1 MEGNVGKILRVNLS
15 DGRISKEGISEEMRK
30 KLLGGRGFATKIL
43 WDEVSGVDPLSEGN
57 KVVFSTGPL
66 TGLPLPS
73 SGKMVIASKSPLTGG
88 YGDGNI
94 GSMAAVHLRRAGY
107 DVLIVEGRSEAPC
120 YIAIHDEKVEILA
133 ARDIWGKMTF
143 ESQDDLEA
151 KHGRN
156 VGILVIGPA
165 GENMVRFATVMS
177 QRGRAGGRPG
187 MGAVMGSKN
196 LKAVVIKGTGKIPAF
211 DEKRVQE
218 MGKEGY
224 GEIKGKENYDFW
236 IRQGTMQVFEWCNE
250 NSCLPTYNFREG
262 AFRFSKRLDGY
273 ALEKLKVDRK
283 GCPLC
288 NMQCGMVIKD
298 ADKGNAELDYENVG
312 MLGPNIA
319 MDDLSKVG
327 VLNRMADAYGLD
339 TISLGSC
346 LGFLM
351 EASERELLDVRIEWG
366 DLNAC
371 KKVIDDTVKKRGLGE
386 IIFEGVRKA
395 SERVGG
401 DSRDWAMH
409 VKGLEI
415 SAYDCHACPGMALSY
430 GTSPIGAHHKDAWV
444 ISWEISTDRFSYSKE
459 KVEKVIELQRLRGG
473 LFESMTTC
481 RLPWIE
487 VNFGL
492 HWYPK
497 YLEAARG
504 EGITQEEISALGDR
518 IYSLIRSFWIREN
531 GSWSRE
537 MDYPPSRWFEE
548 PLPRGDLKGYK
559 LDRARYGE
567 MLSQYYEIRG
577 WDENGIPEKHTL
589 EGLGLGDIAT
599 VLGKKG

>member
-1 MEGNVGKILRVNLS
+1 MEGQAGKILRINLS
-15 DGRISKEGISEEMRK
+15 DGGIAKEEISEEMRAK
-30 KLLGGRGFATKIL
+30 FLGGRGFAAKIL
-43 WDEVSGVDPLSEGN
+43 WDEVRGVEPLSEEN
-57 KVVFSTGPL
+57 KIIFSTGPL

-94 GSMAAVHLRRAGY
+94 GTMAALHLRRAGY
-107 DVLIVEGRSEAPC
+107 DVLIVEGKSEAPC
-120 YIAIHDEKVEILA
+120 YIAIHDEEVRIIDAGDL
-133 ARDIWGKMTF
+133 WGRTTF
-143 ESQDDLEA
+143 ESQDKLEA
-151 KHGRN
+151 EHGRN
-156 VGILVIGPA
+156 IGVLTIGPA
-165 GENMVRFATVMS
+165 GENMVRFANVIS

-196 LKAVVIKGTGKIPAF
+196 LKAVVVKGTGKIPAF
-211 DEKRVQE
+211 DEQRLRE
-218 MGKEGY
+218 MGKAAYE
-224 GEIKGKENYDFW
+224 EIKGKENYDFW
-236 IRQGTMQVFEWCNE
+236 IRQGTLMVFEWCNE

-288 NMQCGMVIKD
+288 NMQCGNIIKD
-298 ADKGNAELDYENVG
+298 VEGENTELDYENVG
-312 MLGPNIA
+312 MLGPNLG
-319 MDDLSKVG
+319 MDDLAKVG
-327 VLNRMADAYGLD
+327 VLNRMADEYGLD

-351 EASERELLDVRIEWG
+351 EASEKGLIDARIKWG
-366 DLNAC
+366 DLEGC
-371 KKVIDDTVKKRGLGE
+371 KKAIENLVKKRGLGE

-401 DSRDWAMH
+401 ESRGWAMH

-415 SAYDCHACPGMALSY
+415 SAYNCHACPGMALSF

-444 ISWEISTDRFSYSKE
+444 ISWEVSTDRFSYSKE
-459 KVEKVIELQRLRGG
+459 KVEKVVELQRLRGG

-487 VNFGL
+487 VDFGI

-497 YLEAARG
+497 FLQAATG
-504 EGITQEEISALGDR
+504 KEMSQEEIFDLGDR
-518 IYSLIRSFWIREN
+518 IYALIRSYWVREN
-531 GSWSRE
+531 RGWTRE
-537 MDYPPSRWFEE
+537 MDYPPLRWFEE
-548 PLPRGDLKGYK
+548 PLNQGDLKGQR
-559 LDRARYGE
+559 LDRAQYDE
-567 MLSQYYEIRG
+567 MLSRYYGIRG
-577 WDENGIPEKHTL
+577 WDENGIPLKQAL
-589 EGLGLGDIAT
+589 DGLGLGDVVG
-599 VLGKKG
+599 VLGEHG

>member
-1 MEGNVGKILRVNLS
+1 MKGNLGKILRVNLS
-15 DGRISKEGISEEMRK
+15 DGRISKEEISEEMRRRF
-30 KLLGGRGFATKIL
+30 LGGRGFAAKIL
-43 WDEVSGVDPLSEGN
+43 WDEVRGVDPLSEEN

-107 DVLIVEGRSEAPC
+107 DVLIVEGRSEIPC
-120 YIAIHDEKVEILA
+120 YIAIEDEEVRILD
-133 ARDIWGKMTF
+133 ARDFWGKLTF
-143 ESQDDLEA
+143 DAQDKLQT

-156 VGILVIGPA
+156 TGVLVIGPA
-165 GENMVRFATVMS
+165 GENMVRFANVIS

-196 LKAVVIKGTGKIPAF
+196 LKAVVVKGTGTIPVF
-211 DEKRVQE
+211 DGNRLRE

-224 GEIKGKENYDFW
+224 REIKGKGNYDFW
-236 IRQGTMQVFEWCNE
+236 IRQGTMQAFEWCNE

-273 ALEKLKVDRK
+273 ALEKVKVDRK

-288 NMQCGMVIKD
+288 NMQCGNIIRD
-298 ADKGNAELDYENVG
+298 SENRDSELDYENVG
-312 MLGPNIA
+312 MLGPNIGI
-319 MDDLSKVG
+319 DNLREVG
-327 VLNRMADAYGLD
+327 VLNRMADEYGAD

-351 EASERELLDVRIEWG
+351 EASERKLIDPRIEWG
-366 DLNAC
+366 DFEGC
-371 KKVIDDTVKKRGLGE
+371 KKLIEDTVKKKGLGK
-386 IIFEGVRKA
+386 IVFEGVQKA

-401 DSRDWAMH
+401 GSRDWAMQ

-415 SAYDCHACPGMALSY
+415 SAYNCHACPGMALSF

-444 ISWEISTDRFSYSKE
+444 ISWEISTDRFSYSQE
-459 KVEKVIELQRLRGG
+459 KVEKVIELQRIRGG
-473 LFESMTTC
+473 WFESMTTC
-481 RLPWIE
+481 RLPWVE
-487 VNFGL
+487 VDFGL

-504 EGITQEEISALGDR
+504 EGISQEEISELGDR
-518 IYSLIRSFWIREN
+518 IYALIRSYWIREN
-531 GSWSRE
+531 GGWSRE
-537 MDYPPSRWFEE
+537 RDYPPSRWFEE
-548 PLPRGDLKGYK
+548 PLRQGDLKGK
-559 LDRARYGE
+559 RLDRARYDE

-577 WDENGIPEKHTL
+577 WNEDGIPRKESL
-589 EGLGLGDIAT
+589 EGLGLDDVALD
-599 VLGKKG
+599 LGKDD

>member
-599 VLGKKG
+599 VLGKNG